1 MFNPSIMKIN
11 IKLFLITLKKIV
23 LFAILIVA
31 TLTLSSCSKDKRK
44 QIEGTWKVTSYI
56 YNDFDRVEG
65 EGELWIFEGGDSNYP
80 DCIIEGERGWYSVDS
95 NGNLYIELYND
106 SRWRGDL
113 RIVELNRKTMKVAGV
128 WEDNVYNSYSE
139 TVELTRM

>member
-1 MFNPSIMKIN
+1 MKIN

-31 TLTLSSCSKDKRK
+31 TLTLSSCSKDKGK